1 MTVRVFTQDRALFSQ
16 ADSRNLASLE
26 LLPISALKDL
36 RPVPGE
42 LSYIDVAD
50 LDTEPRRKAI
60 LSLRRRSG
68 DAAWGVLDPRA
79 VIDDPAMLFFD
90 GASDYIG
97 PGAID
102 NGITKSRVKAV
113 LAFAA
118 LQSAL
123 NAIVGSR
130 AETVPVLA
138 APEPKELFPGWR
150 AVKPG
155 TTYPFYFLYVAVSGQ
170 TNLKVRLG
178 EAGYAAFRDRL
189 RAFIQ
194 QALAEADLLLWM
206 ETETNS
212 LYLIPPTVS
221 KVRAAV
227 VACLRIL
234 VGTPLV
240 GYEKFGLPFPIE
252 FSFALHRGQ
261 SEYAP
266 PGKTGTIV
274 SDSVN
279 FIFHLGAKRA
289 DAGCVTISTEAAGDA
304 IPERFSDVFISGG
317 TYEGHALVCSKRFN
331 VR

>member
-1 MTVRVFTQDRALFSQ
+1 MTVRVFTQDRSLFSQ
-16 ADSRNLASLE
+16 ADARNPVVLE
-26 LLPISALKDL
+26 FLPVSALKDL

-42 LSYIDVAD
+42 LSYIDVAE
-50 LDTEPRRKAI
+50 LDTESRRKAI
-60 LSLRRRSG
+60 VMLRRRSG
-68 DAAWGVLDPRA
+68 NAAWGIVDPRA
-79 VIDDPAMLFFD
+79 AIDDPAMLFFD

-97 PGAID
+97 AGAID
-102 NGITKSRVKAV
+102 GGINKSRVKAV

-130 AETVPVLA
+130 DESV
-138 APEPKELFPGWR
+138 PEPTAPDSRELFPGWR
-150 AVKPG
+150 SVKPG
-155 TTYPFYFLYVAVSGQ
+155 TVYPFNFLYIAVNGQ
-170 TNLKVRLG
+170 TSLKVRLG

-212 LYLIPPTVS
+212 LYLIPPNAS
-221 KVRAAV
+221 NAKAAV

-266 PGKTGTIV
+266 PGRTGTIV

-289 DAGCVTISTEAAGDA
+289 EPGRITISTEAAGDA
-304 IPERFSDVFISGG
+304 VPDRFSDLFISGG

-331 VR
+331 MH